1 MDSIPLLITI
11 VVMIISMVELIINS
25 IPDKTKKDGDSMF
38 PHLPYSKV
46 RTLLIVTICAFVG
59 SISIFVGIYM
69 FIQDGAYAFF
79 DKKTDLNSAIYS
91 EETVEAGEYVSV
103 RFRVVGEAFHP
114 EGSKG
119 TYYPIVIYDE
129 KSDPKDYRVYSIHV
143 NDSDVSLMDK
153 YSMESLEALEQGESM
168 EEYPILEYSGRLMI
182 LEKFESAYE
191 QAVDASGITGKD
203 YIVDN
208 YSVDTL
214 FSREKTRNDLLYWG
228 IIGIV
233 CLVSCV
239 VIVVVWKKRM
249 PDFE

>member
-1 MDSIPLLITI
+1 
-11 VVMIISMVELIINS
+11 
-25 IPDKTKKDGDSMF
+25 
-38 PHLPYSKV
+38 
-46 RTLLIVTICAFVG
+46 
-59 SISIFVGIYM
+59 
-69 FIQDGAYAFF
+69 
-79 DKKTDLNSAIYS
+79 
-91 EETVEAGEYVSV
+91 
-103 RFRVVGEAFHP
+103 
-114 EGSKG
+114 
-119 TYYPIVIYDE
+119 
-129 KSDPKDYRVYSIHV
+129 
-143 NDSDVSLMDK
+143 
-153 YSMESLEALEQGESM
+153 MESLEALEQGESM

-182 LEKFESAYE
+182 LDKFESAYE

-203 YIVDN
+203 YIVEN